1 MTRQLV
7 RRQISFKL
15 EQTHWRRSTD
25 TPSEI
30 DRGAMEKIH
39 SGSHRTTTSEKSRD
53 NNVQRVLRVVGRGL
67 KCFWKTDW
75 ERLPLGTVL

>member
-1 MTRQLV
+1 MARQLV

-25 TPSEI
+25 APSEI
-30 DRGAMEKIH
+30 GRGAMEKIH

-53 NNVQRVLRVVGRGL
+53 NNVQRVVGRGL
-67 KCFWKTDW
+67 KRFWKTDW
-75 ERLPLGTVL
+75 ERVPLGTVL